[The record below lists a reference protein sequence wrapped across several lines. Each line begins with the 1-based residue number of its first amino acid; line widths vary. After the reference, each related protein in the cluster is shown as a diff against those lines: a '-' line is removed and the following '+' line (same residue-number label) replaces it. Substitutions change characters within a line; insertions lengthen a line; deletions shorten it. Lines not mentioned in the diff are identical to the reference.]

1 MVRVWSTIALAGLL
15 AACSLAP
22 PYQVPPIEA
31 AAQYR
36 NVGPWAPAQPADRL
50 NRDGWWS
57 LYHDPRLDE
66 LQRQLAANNPDLS
79 AAVAHY
85 AQAQAY
91 LTQVRSDLFPVLKG
105 IGNAQRIRQS
115 DTRPLRAD
123 GGPSDYNSV
132 TLGVELDY
140 EVDLWGRVRN
150 SVNAGAD
157 EAEAAAADLASARLS
172 LQTQLTDDYIRLR
185 GLDQQTQLLGATT
198 DAFAKALNLTEGL
211 HSGGIVS
218 GLDVARA
225 RTQLSSAKSQLSQNQ
240 AQRALMEHAI
250 AALVGAQPAQFG
262 IAVATDR
269 IELPVVPAGV
279 PSALLQRRP
288 DIAAAER
295 RVAEANAKIGVARA
309 AYFPTITLSPQL
321 GYQSD
326 QYAGLLAAPNLFW
339 SIGPALV
346 ATLLDGGRRQAG
358 VDAARAATDEAASH
372 YRSIVLGAFQQVE
385 DNLTLIAGLGTALQD
400 QRDAASAAHDS
411 ENLALSRYKDGA
423 VGYLDV
429 VEAQT
434 AALQAQSGVLD
445 LQTRQLSA
453 NVQLVKALGGGWS
466 VARQDARSGPGR
478 VGGARDTPDTA
489 RRW

>member
-1 MVRVWSTIALAGLL
+1 MVKRLAALCL
-15 AACSLAP
+15 AVLPCACSLAP
-22 PYQVPPIEA
+22 PYKVPPIDT

-36 NVGPWAPAQPADRL
+36 NVGPWAPAQPADQM
-50 NRDGWWS
+50 NRDGWWTI
-57 LYHDPRLDE
+57 YHDSRLNA
-66 LQRQLAANNPDLS
+66 LQQQLAANNPDLS

-85 AQAQAY
+85 AQAQAF
-91 LTQVRSDLFPVLKG
+91 LAQVRSDLFPTLKG
-105 IGNAQRIRQS
+105 FANPQRIRQS
-115 DTRPLRAD
+115 DTRPLRAT

-132 TLGVELDY
+132 TVGVELDY

-150 SVNAGAD
+150 SVDAGAD
-157 EAEAAAADLASARLS
+157 EAQAAAADLASARLS

-185 GLDQQTQLLGATT
+185 GLDQQTQLLSATT

-211 HSGGIVS
+211 HGGGIVS

-250 AALVGAQPAQFG
+250 AALVGAQPAQFSVPVDT
-262 IAVATDR
+262 AR

-295 RVAEANAKIGVARA
+295 RVAEANAKIGIARA
-309 AYFPTITLSPQL
+309 AYFPTITLSPQI

-339 SIGPALV
+339 SIGPSLV
-346 ATLLDGGRRQAG
+346 ATLLDGGKRKAG
-358 VDAARAATDEAASH
+358 VDAARAATDEAAGH
-372 YRSIVLGAFQQVE
+372 YRSTVLGAFQQVE
-385 DNLTLIAGLGTALQD
+385 DNLTLIAGLGSALQD

-466 VARQDARSGPGR
+466 
-478 VGGARDTPDTA
+478 TPL
-489 RRW
+489 

>member
-1 MVRVWSTIALAGLL
+1 MVRALTPLALALL
-15 AACSLAP
+15 SACSLAP
-22 PYQVPPIEA
+22 PYTVPPIEA

-36 NVGPWAPAQPADRL
+36 TVGPWTPAQPADRL
-50 NRDGWWS
+50 NRDGWWTI
-57 LYHDPRLDE
+57 YHDNRLNA
-66 LQRQLAANNPDLS
+66 LQQQLAANNPDLS
-79 AAVAHY
+79 AALAHY

-91 LTQVRSDLFPVLKG
+91 LAQVRSDLFPVLKG
-105 IGNAQRIRQS
+105 FANPQRIRQS
-115 DTRPLRAD
+115 DTRPLRAV

-132 TLGVELDY
+132 TVGVEVDY

-157 EAEAAAADLASARLS
+157 EAQAAAADLASARLS
-172 LQTQLTDDYIRLR
+172 LQTQLTDNYIRLR
-185 GLDQQTQLLGATT
+185 GMDQQTQLLTATT
-198 DAFAKALNLTEGL
+198 EAFGKALSLTEGL
-211 HSGGIVS
+211 HGGGIVS

-240 AQRALMEHAI
+240 TQRALMEHAI
-250 AALVGAQPAQFG
+250 AALVGAQPAQFSLPMDT
-262 IAVATDR
+262 AR
-269 IELPVVPAGV
+269 IDLPVVPTGV

-295 RVAEANAKIGVARA
+295 RVAEANAKIGIARA
-309 AYFPTITLSPQL
+309 AYFPTITLSPQI

-339 SIGPALV
+339 SIGPSLV
-346 ATLLDGGRRQAG
+346 ATLLDGGKRKAG

-372 YRSIVLGAFQQVE
+372 YRSTVLGAFQQVE
-385 DNLTLIAGLGTALQD
+385 DNLTLIAGLGSALQD

-411 ENLALSRYKDGA
+411 ETLALSRYKDGA

-466 VARQDARSGPGR
+466 TEQNAQAER
-478 VGGARDTPDTA
+478 
-489 RRW
+489 